1 MIMPTKII
9 QPVDSLI
16 SISSF
21 VLDILKKESM
31 SLDDL
36 LDRLNEQYYKK
47 YYKKI
52 SIEKLI
58 LCIDFLYIINKIES
72 ENETIT
78 INIR

>member
-16 SISSF
+16 GISSF

-36 LDRLNEQYYKK
+36 LDTLNEQYF
-47 YYKKI
+47 KKI

>member
-16 SISSF
+16 SISSV
-21 VLDILKKESM
+21 VLDILKSEALP
-31 SLDDL
+31 LDDL
-36 LDRLNEQYYKK
+36 LDKLNEK

-58 LCIDFLYIINKIES
+58 LCIDFLYIINKVES
-72 ENETIT
+72 NDETIT

>member
-16 SISSF
+16 SVSSF
-21 VLDILKKESM
+21 VLDILKSEAM

-36 LDRLNEQYYKK
+36 LDKLNER

>member
-16 SISSF
+16 SISSV
-21 VLDILKKESM
+21 VLDILKNEAM
-31 SLDDL
+31 SFDDL
-36 LDRLNEQYYKK
+36 LDRLNGR

-52 SIEKLI
+52 SIEKLV
-58 LCIDFLYIINKIES
+58 LCIDFLYIINKVES
-72 ENETIT
+72 NDETIT

>member
-1 MIMPTKII
+1 MPTKII

-47 YYKKI
+47 I

>member
-16 SISSF
+16 SISSV
-21 VLDILKKESM
+21 VLDILKNEAM
-31 SLDDL
+31 PLDDL
-36 LDRLNEQYYKK
+36 LDRLNEK

-58 LCIDFLYIINKIES
+58 LCIDFLYIINKVES
-72 ENETIT
+72 NDETIT